1 MVNEIMR
8 YRIAQLLLITG
19 PLATLVVN
27 PWTNYD
33 PISVVKMFA
42 VVICAFS
49 ILGIIFSGRSVLFL
63 KEDRPLI
70 ISIGVFVILLFATLL
85 FSGAPINQQ
94 FWGYFGRN
102 TGVLTY
108 LAFSLLILGAI
119 TIRSIDLYRRI
130 DSSLIAV
137 SVPVTIYCLIQISG
151 NDPVGWSQ
159 LATFATLGNINFL
172 SGFLG
177 LVCVSIFGRVLAEE
191 YRNVKGLTL
200 SLFLFLC
207 LYIIWSTGS
216 IQGIVI
222 FAFGLWFTLLIRMR
236 TFKFWK
242 FLQVSWVVFAV
253 FAAYF
258 GVLGLVNKGP
268 LASFL
273 YQPSNILR
281 ADYMHAGWQMTT
293 DHPVFGVGMDSY
305 GDWYRQAR
313 GEVTTL
319 RGSADRNSNAAH
331 SVFLDISSNG
341 GFPLL
346 ISYFAILCI
355 VAAVAIRLYRAL
367 GKTYDPVFV
376 SLFVTWLAFNFQA
389 LISINQIGVAV
400 WGWILS
406 GCLYGYA
413 QCKFRALE
421 GEKEKRLDNKKLKGR
436 LLPARSSLLTL
447 IFTFIGFMLAGIP
460 LQADSKFFEASK
472 SGNLEK
478 IESASMSLG
487 TTAWHRNLAMDS
499 ALMQQNN
506 DRAIE
511 IAKLAIVEYPRNF
524 WSWKLIY
531 SLPESSASDRSTAL
545 RRLQELDPFNPD
557 FKGP

>member
-1 MVNEIMR
+1 MFR
-8 YRIAQLLLITG
+8 DLKRFRIGQILQITG

-42 VVICAFS
+42 LAVCAFS
-49 ILGIIFSGRSVLFL
+49 ILGMVVSGRRALFL
-63 KEDRPLI
+63 REDRGLLI
-70 ISIGVFVILLFATLL
+70 AVALFVAFLFSTLM
-85 FSGAPINQQ
+85 FSGAPFNQQ

-102 TGVLTY
+102 TGMLTY
-108 LAFSLLILGAI
+108 LSFSFLLLGAI
-119 TIRSIDLYRRI
+119 TIRSINLYQRI

-137 SVPVTIYCLIQISG
+137 SVPVSIYCLIQISG

-177 LVCVSIFGRVLAEE
+177 LVCVSILGRVLAEE
-191 YRNVKGLTL
+191 YRNVKGL
-200 SLFLFLC
+200 SLCFLLILC

-222 FAFGLWFTLLIRMR
+222 FAVGFWLALLMRMR
-236 TFKFWK
+236 TLKFWK
-242 FLQVSWVVFAV
+242 SLQVSWVILASFV
-253 FAAYF
+253 AYF
-258 GVLGLVNKGP
+258 GVMGLTNSGP

-293 DHPVFGVGMDSY
+293 DHPIFGVGMDSY

-313 GEVTTL
+313 GEITTL

-346 ISYFAILCI
+346 ISYLAILGI
-355 VAAVAIRLYRAL
+355 VAFVALRTYLAL
-367 GKTYDPVFV
+367 GKTYDPAFV
-376 SLFVTWLAFNFQA
+376 SLFVTWVAFNFQA

-406 GCLYGYA
+406 GCLYGYS
-413 QCKFRALE
+413 QLKYRILH
-421 GEKEKRLDNKKLKGR
+421 GEQEKPLDKRKLKGK
-436 LLPARSSLLTL
+436 LLPARSGLMTFASA
-447 IFTFIGFMLAGIP
+447 FIGMVLAGIP
-460 LQADSKFFEASK
+460 QQADSKYFSATQSRD
-472 SGNLEK
+472 LEK
-478 IESASMSLG
+478 IVGAASALG
-487 TTAWHRNLAMDS
+487 STSWHRNLAIDA
-499 ALMQQNN
+499 ALAQPNN
-506 DRAIE
+506 ARAIE
-511 IAKLAIVEYPRNF
+511 FAKDSSLAYPRSF
-524 WSWKLIY
+524 WPWKVIY
-531 SLPESSASDRSTAL
+531 LLPESSEADRSAAL
-545 RRLQELDPFNPD
+545 KRLQELDPFNPE
-557 FKGP
+557 FKAP

>member
-19 PLATLVVN
+19 PLATLAVN

-33 PISVVKMFA
+33 PISVVKMFT

-49 ILGIIFSGRSVLFL
+49 ILGIIFSGRRVLFL

-70 ISIGVFVILLFATLL
+70 ISIGVFVILLFTTLL

-119 TIRSIDLYRRI
+119 TIRSINLYRRI
-130 DSSLIAV
+130 DSSLIGV
-137 SVPVTIYCLIQISG
+137 SVPVSIYCLIQISG
-151 NDPVGWSQ
+151 NDPVAWSA

-177 LVCVSIFGRVLAEE
+177 LVCVSILGRVFAEE
-191 YRNVKGLTL
+191 YRNVKGL
-200 SLFLFLC
+200 SLCFLLILC

-216 IQGIVI
+216 IQGVVI
-222 FAFGLWFTLLIRMR
+222 FAVGFWLVLFMGMR
-236 TFKFWK
+236 TLKFWK
-242 FLQVSWVVFAV
+242 PLQASWVMLASFV
-253 FAAYF
+253 AYF
-258 GVLGLVNKGP
+258 GVMGLVNRGP

-313 GEVTTL
+313 GEITTL

-346 ISYFAILCI
+346 ISYLAILGI
-355 VAAVAIRLYRAL
+355 VAFVALRTYLAL

-376 SLFVTWLAFNFQA
+376 SLFVTWVAFNFQA

-406 GCLYGYA
+406 GCLYGYS
-413 QCKFRALE
+413 QRKYRILH
-421 GEKEKRLDNKKLKGR
+421 GEQEKPLDKRKLKGK
-436 LLPARSSLLTL
+436 LLPAGSGL
-447 IFTFIGFMLAGIP
+447 ITFASAFIGMVLAGIP
-460 LQADSKFFEASK
+460 QQADSKYFSATQSRD
-472 SGNLEK
+472 LEK
-478 IESASMSLG
+478 IVGAASALG
-487 TTAWHRNLAMDS
+487 STSWHQNLAIDAALAQPNNVRALEFAKDS
-499 ALMQQNN
+499 T
-506 DRAIE
+506 
-511 IAKLAIVEYPRNF
+511 LAYPRSF
-524 WSWKLIY
+524 WPWKVIY
-531 SLPESSASDRSTAL
+531 LLPESSEADRSAAL
-545 RRLQELDPFNPD
+545 KRLQELDPFNPE
-557 FKGP
+557 FKEP

>member
-1 MVNEIMR
+1 MR

-19 PLATLVVN
+19 PLATLAVN
-27 PWTNYD
+27 PWTNFD
-33 PISVVKMFA
+33 PISVVKMLA

-49 ILGIIFSGRSVLFL
+49 ILGIIFSGRNELFG
-63 KEDRPLI
+63 KEDLPLI
-70 ISIGVFVILLFATLL
+70 ISIGVFVILLFSTLF

-108 LAFSLLILGAI
+108 LSFSVLLLGAI
-119 TIRSIDLYRRI
+119 TLRSINLYKRV

-137 SVPVTIYCLIQISG
+137 SVPVSIYCLIQISG
-151 NDPVGWSQ
+151 NDPIGWSQ

-177 LVCVSIFGRVLAEE
+177 LVCVSIVGRILAKE
-191 YRNVKGLTL
+191 YRNFKGLSLCFLLIL
-200 SLFLFLC
+200 SLI
-207 LYIIWSTGS
+207 IIWSTGS

-222 FAFGLWFTLLIRMR
+222 FTVGMWLALFIRMR

-242 FLQVSWVVFAV
+242 SLQVSWVM
-253 FAAYF
+253 FAALAAYL
-258 GVLGLVNKGP
+258 GVIGLVNRGP
-268 LASFL
+268 LASILF
-273 YQPSNILR
+273 QPSNILR

-313 GEVTTL
+313 GEITTL

-346 ISYFAILCI
+346 MSYVAILAI
-355 VAAVAIRLYRAL
+355 VAAVAIRTYRAL

-376 SLFVTWLAFNFQA
+376 SLFVTWVAFNFQA

-406 GCLYGYA
+406 GCLYGYS
-413 QCKFRALE
+413 QRKYRILH
-421 GEKEKRLDNKKLKGR
+421 GEQERPLDKRKLKGK
-436 LLPARSSLLTL
+436 LLPAGSGL
-447 IFTFIGFMLAGIP
+447 ITFASAFIGMALAGIP
-460 LQADSKFFEASK
+460 QQADSKYFSATQSRD
-472 SGNLEK
+472 LEK
-478 IESASMSLG
+478 IVGAASALG
-487 TTAWHRNLAMDS
+487 STAWHRNLAIDA
-499 ALMQQNN
+499 ALAQPNN
-506 DRAIE
+506 ARAIE
-511 IAKLAIVEYPRNF
+511 FAKDSSLAYPRSF
-524 WSWKLIY
+524 WPWKVIY
-531 SLPESSASDRSTAL
+531 LLPESSETDRSAAL
-545 RRLQELDPFNPD
+545 KRLQELDPFNPE
-557 FKGP
+557 FKAP